1 LLKAVNPH
9 LRPWIHISDSH
20 FCNSEYIYLSH
31 HPRVLHISILIHQH
45 TNTALIKTSDI
56 NMNFVYPNTMGA
68 YPQQAF
74 YNTSAMTH
82 SQWLLQQPKDS
93 GYASDDHDLFEKA
106 FESHLPSIP
115 QISSHHTSQ
124 QTPMSAFSDSS
135 SESPSSGSHSSPF
148 EYADSLCTS
157 SNYETR
163 WNPYESLDLSVKKLS
178 IDAGI
183 TSMTGYCDIDSML
196 TAAYHNTSA
205 SQPQRFSAFS
215 QSPSR
220 STSANQQYQLQQQ
233 EDSVETPSSPALGRP
248 KNNTRVPHQKVEQ
261 RYREN
266 LQLNFDRLRSAV
278 PEIATLQP
286 ARSGQ
291 PPKPSKAEVLA
302 AASDYIRQLEEEN
315 EMLRESMMNA
325 AAGELRRKRARTG

>member
-1 LLKAVNPH
+1 
-9 LRPWIHISDSH
+9 
-20 FCNSEYIYLSH
+20 
-31 HPRVLHISILIHQH
+31 
-45 TNTALIKTSDI
+45 
-56 NMNFVYPNTMGA
+56 MNFVYTNTMGA

-74 YNTSAMTH
+74 YNTSVMAN

-93 GYASDDHDLFEKA
+93 GYASDDHNLFEKA
-106 FESHLPSIP
+106 FESQLPSIP
-115 QISSHHTSQ
+115 QVASNHMSQ

-135 SESPSSGSHSSPF
+135 CSESSSNGSHSSPF
-148 EYADSLCTS
+148 EYADSLCTP
-157 SNYETR
+157 SNYDSH

-205 SQPQRFSAFS
+205 SQPKRFSAFS
-215 QSPSR
+215 QSPPR
-220 STSANQQYQLQQQ
+220 SSSSNQQSRLQQQ
-233 EDSVETPSSPALGRP
+233 DSSVEAPTSPALGRP
-248 KNNTRVPHQKVEQ
+248 RGSRVDHQKVEQ
-261 RYREN
+261 RYRAN
-266 LQLNFDRLRSAV
+266 LSDNFERLRNSV

-302 AASDYIRQLEEEN
+302 AAAEYIRQLEEEN
-315 EMLRESMMNA
+315 DMLRESMMNA
-325 AAGELRRKRARTG
+325 AAGELRRKRAKTD

>member
-1 LLKAVNPH
+1 MFSPLDFLPSA
-9 LRPWIHISDSH
+9 
-20 FCNSEYIYLSH
+20 
-31 HPRVLHISILIHQH
+31 HQH
-45 TNTALIKTSDI
+45 RPHRESHTY

-68 YPQQAF
+68 FPQHAF
-74 YNTSAMTH
+74 YNTSAMAN

-93 GYASDDHDLFEKA
+93 GYASDDHNLFEKA
-106 FESHLPSIP
+106 FESQLPSIP
-115 QISSHHTSQ
+115 QVSSQHMNQ
-124 QTPMSAFSDSS
+124 QTSMSAFSDSS
-135 SESPSSGSHSSPF
+135 SSEASSSGNHDSPF
-148 EYADSLCTS
+148 EYADSLCTP
-157 SNYETR
+157 SNYDAR

-215 QSPSR
+215 QSPPRS
-220 STSANQQYQLQQQ
+220 STSNQQYDVQQQ

-248 KNNTRVPHQKVEQ
+248 KNNARVPHQKVEQ

-266 LQLNFDRLRSAV
+266 LQLNFDRLRNAV

-315 EMLRESMMNA
+315 EMLRQSMMNA
-325 AAGELRRKRARTG
+325 AVGELGRKRARTG

>member
-1 LLKAVNPH
+1 
-9 LRPWIHISDSH
+9 
-20 FCNSEYIYLSH
+20 
-31 HPRVLHISILIHQH
+31 
-45 TNTALIKTSDI
+45 
-56 NMNFVYPNTMGA
+56 MGA
-68 YPQQAF
+68 FPQQAF
-74 YNTSAMTH
+74 YNTSAMAN

-93 GYASDDHDLFEKA
+93 GYASDDHNLFEKA
-106 FESHLPSIP
+106 FESQLPSIP
-115 QISSHHTSQ
+115 QVSSHHMNQ
-124 QTPMSAFSDSS
+124 QTSLSAFSDSS
-135 SESPSSGSHSSPF
+135 SSESSSNGSHSSPF

-157 SNYETR
+157 SNYDSR
-163 WNPYESLDLSVKKLS
+163 WNPYETLDLSVKKLS

-215 QSPSR
+215 QSSPR
-220 STSANQQYQLQQQ
+220 SPTSTQQHHVQQQ
-233 EDSVETPSSPALGRP
+233 EDSVEAPSSPTLGRP

-302 AASDYIRQLEEEN
+302 AASEYIRQLEEEN
-315 EMLRESMMNA
+315 EILRQSMMNA
-325 AAGELRRKRARTG
+325 AAGELGRKRARTG

>member
-1 LLKAVNPH
+1 
-9 LRPWIHISDSH
+9 
-20 FCNSEYIYLSH
+20 
-31 HPRVLHISILIHQH
+31 
-45 TNTALIKTSDI
+45 
-56 NMNFVYPNTMGA
+56 MNFVYPTTMGA
-68 YPQQAF
+68 FPQQAF
-74 YNTSAMTH
+74 FNTSAMAH
-82 SQWLLQQPKDS
+82 STWLLQQPKDS

-124 QTPMSAFSDSS
+124 QTPVSAFSDSS

-215 QSPSR
+215 QSPPR
-220 STSANQQYQLQQQ
+220 SITSQQQQQYQLQQQ

-266 LQLNFDRLRSAV
+266 LQLNFDRLRGAV

>member
-1 LLKAVNPH
+1 VVNPH
-9 LRPWIHISDSH
+9 LRPWIHISNSH
-20 FCNSEYIYLSH
+20 FCNFEYIYLSH
-31 HPRVLHISILIHQH
+31 HPRVLHISILLHQH
-45 TNTALIKTSDI
+45 TNTPLIKTSDI

-68 YPQQAF
+68 FPQQAF
-74 YNTSAMTH
+74 YNTSAMAH

-215 QSPSR
+215 QSPPR
-220 STSANQQYQLQQQ
+220 STTSHQQYQLQQQ
-233 EDSVETPSSPALGRP
+233 EDSLETPSSPALGRP

>member
-1 LLKAVNPH
+1 
-9 LRPWIHISDSH
+9 
-20 FCNSEYIYLSH
+20 
-31 HPRVLHISILIHQH
+31 
-45 TNTALIKTSDI
+45 
-56 NMNFVYPNTMGA
+56 MNFAYPNTMGA
-68 YPQQAF
+68 FPQQAF
-74 YNTSAMTH
+74 YNTSAMTN

-93 GYASDDHDLFEKA
+93 GYASDDHNLFEKA
-106 FESHLPSIP
+106 FESQLPSIP
-115 QISSHHTSQ
+115 QVSSHHMNQ
-124 QTPMSAFSDSS
+124 QTSLSAFSDSS
-135 SESPSSGSHSSPF
+135 SSESSSNDSHSSPF

-157 SNYETR
+157 SNYESR
-163 WNPYESLDLSVKKLS
+163 WNPYETLDLSVKKLS

-215 QSPSR
+215 QSSPR
-220 STSANQQYQLQQQ
+220 SPTSNQQYDLQQ
-233 EDSVETPSSPALGRP
+233 EDSVEAPSSPTLGRP

-302 AASDYIRQLEEEN
+302 AASEYIRQLEEEN
-315 EMLRESMMNA
+315 EMLRQSMMNA
-325 AAGELRRKRARTG
+325 AAGELGRKRARTG

>member
-1 LLKAVNPH
+1 
-9 LRPWIHISDSH
+9 
-20 FCNSEYIYLSH
+20 
-31 HPRVLHISILIHQH
+31 
-45 TNTALIKTSDI
+45 
-56 NMNFVYPNTMGA
+56 MNFVYPNAMGTF
-68 YPQQAF
+68 PQQAF
-74 YNTSAMTH
+74 YNTSAMAN

-115 QISSHHTSQ
+115 QISSHNTSQ

-135 SESPSSGSHSSPF
+135 SSESPSHSSPF
-148 EYADSLCTS
+148 QYADSLCTS
-157 SNYETR
+157 SNYEPR

-215 QSPSR
+215 QSPPR
-220 STSANQQYQLQQQ
+220 STTSNQQYHLQQQ
-233 EDSVETPSSPALGRP
+233 EDSMEAPSSPALGRP

-266 LQLNFDRLRSAV
+266 LQLNFDRLRNAV

-325 AAGELRRKRARTG
+325 AAGELRRKRTRTD